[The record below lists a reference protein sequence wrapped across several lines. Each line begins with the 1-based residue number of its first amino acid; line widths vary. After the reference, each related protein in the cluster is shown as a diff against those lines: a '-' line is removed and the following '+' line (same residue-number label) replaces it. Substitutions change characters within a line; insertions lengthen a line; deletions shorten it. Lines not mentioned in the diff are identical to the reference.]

1 MLIHL
6 KIGYR
11 NFLATLINNET
22 MPPNNVIVNFYVS
35 FIPYMF
41 LCGPC
46 KSVDMRFE
54 SAAGNIRVALDES
67 KRNTAQTN
75 RY

>member
-11 NFLATLINNET
+11 NFLATLINTET
-22 MPPNNVIVNFYVS
+22 TPPNNVIVNFCVS
-35 FIPYMF
+35 FIPYM
-41 LCGPC
+41 LWRGPC
-46 KSVDMRFE
+46 ESVDMRLE
-54 SAAGNIRVALDES
+54 SAAGNIGVDLNDS
-67 KRNTAQTN
+67 KRNTPQTN